1 MDRDARNWYARVARM
16 RVPLGGSTM
25 SLQRERAL
33 ILTVLLILTAASWAI
48 LTYAPRRRRP
58 PGSKITQLVLF
69 EVPVQEKAA
78 GAETASPYSST
89 PSDFISL
96 ILVLSLLNCLV
107 PVRVPHPISSPPAP
121 PLLDA
126 VPIPSGSCVGRFHIA
141 PLLAAHA
148 TKRWSRPQHSQS

>member
-1 MDRDARNWYARVARM
+1 MSCPLRSHWVAQACNGEARIQLGERDEPGDQPLRVGHWKA
-16 RVPLGGSTM
+16 PS
-25 SLQRERAL
+25 
-33 ILTVLLILTAASWAI
+33 
-48 LTYAPRRRRP
+48 YAPRRRRP

-107 PVRVPHPISSPPAP
+107 PVRVPDPISSPPAP

-141 PLLAAHA
+141 PLLAGHA